1 MGFCAPIIYA
11 YIETLQRDGG
21 AGASVIGERFTL
33 YDTTDAT
40 ADLLVSLGVIES
52 VPNEVDHSLTF
63 FGAVVGGK
71 RGRGWFATPPKKVVG
86 KQIPLKIIEW
96 SYLGRDAP

>member
-21 AGASVIGERFTL
+21 AGESVIGERFTL

-40 ADLLVSLGVIES
+40 ADLLVSLGVKES
-52 VPNEVDHSLTF
+52 RT
-63 FGAVVGGK
+63 
-71 RGRGWFATPPKKVVG
+71 
-86 KQIPLKIIEW
+86 
-96 SYLGRDAP
+96 

>member
-1 MGFCAPIIYA
+1 M
-11 YIETLQRDGG
+11 TD
-21 AGASVIGERFTL
+21 

-52 VPNEVDHSLTF
+52 TIPNEVDHSLTF

-71 RGRGWFATPPKKVVG
+71 RGRAGLVRNPPQKSCWETNPPKNNRVVL
-86 KQIPLKIIEW
+86 PRE
-96 SYLGRDAP
+96 GRTLVRINRFCS

>member
-21 AGASVIGERFTL
+21 AGESVIGERFTL

-40 ADLLVSLGVIES
+40 ADLLVVIGCNREYDS
-52 VPNEVDHSLTF
+52 M
-63 FGAVVGGK
+63 
-71 RGRGWFATPPKKVVG
+71 
-86 KQIPLKIIEW
+86 
-96 SYLGRDAP
+96 YLMK

>member
-40 ADLLVSLGVIES
+40 ADLLVSLGVKES
-52 VPNEVDHSLTF
+52 RT
-63 FGAVVGGK
+63 
-71 RGRGWFATPPKKVVG
+71 
-86 KQIPLKIIEW
+86 
-96 SYLGRDAP
+96 